1 MTRTEV
7 IEALKAKGYTCSE
20 ESSQPNR
27 QITILWPVLIDKE
40 WKNAR
45 MDSTLSFRNKAG
57 KYLSNVERKE
67 GYIDAGRAL
76 RDLERE
82 MFPE

>member
-20 ESSQPNR
+20 ESTQPHR
-27 QITILWPVLIDKE
+27 QITILWPVLIDKT
-40 WKNAR
+40 WMNAR
-45 MDSTLSFRNKAG
+45 MNSSLSFRTKSG
-57 KYLSNVERKE
+57 KFLGNVERKE
-67 GYIDAGRAL
+67 GYIEAGRFL
-76 RDLERE
+76 RSLEME

>member
-7 IEALKAKGYTCSE
+7 IEALKVKGYTCSE

-45 MDSTLSFRNKAG
+45 MNSSLTFRNKAG
-57 KYLSNVERKE
+57 QYLSGIERKE
-67 GYIDAGRAL
+67 GYIEAGRVL

>member
-45 MDSTLSFRNKAG
+45 MNSSLTFRNKAG
-57 KYLSNVERKE
+57 QYLSGIERKE
-67 GYIDAGRAL
+67 GYIEAGRVL

>member
-7 IEALKAKGYTCSE
+7 IEALKAKGFTCSE
-20 ESSQPNR
+20 ESKLPHHN
-27 QITILWPVLIDKE
+27 ITILWPVLLDKE

-57 KYLSNVERKE
+57 KYISNVERKE
-67 GYIDAGRAL
+67 GYIEAGKLL
-76 RDLERE
+76 REYERE